1 MKKNL
6 FVCCFVLFIAIYSQ
20 AQNFYEFGK
29 PTAQELALTTYA
41 PDPTAK
47 AVILY
52 EKGSYKFEEE
62 YEHHLT
68 FFKLKET
75 VYRKIKILSE
85 DEKEKHSTVSI
96 FVIGNSLDYERVSQI
111 RAVTTN
117 PNGQTHVSPGQIFTK
132 KHPNNHY
139 EITFTFPNV
148 QKGSILEF
156 EYTVSSSNYFRL
168 SDWYFQ
174 HSIPTIY
181 SEFYAEIPGFFTYT
195 RTLLG
200 KHPLWINKADIKK
213 YCFYFNNNKNNA
225 ECEVLT
231 YAMQNVPALVEEDF
245 MLSPRNYANR
255 INFELERIIY
265 QNGERK
271 IYARDWKSVE
281 QEFRNDQRI
290 GQQLNNQSY
299 IKNQLPKDI
308 LNIADKT
315 ERAKAIYR
323 FIQKHFTLST
333 SFYGLYTENDV
344 KKAFQ
349 NKSGNAVEINMAL
362 VNALN
367 AADIDTYLSLSA
379 TRQKGLP
386 LQDMAVFNDF
396 NYAMAYL
403 KIGDQSYFLDA
414 SDKFL
419 DFGMVPMHAL
429 NYYARILD
437 FKKGGY
443 WENIMPYPQNSN
455 AVSVQLQVTDNFDF
469 DGKVRENSTGYYAQ
483 KKRKVLSEVDRDNYL
498 RLQEGGASLEFEI
511 TDYTVTNQEDNSQTL
526 IENYEIIIKSTEAD
540 QLIVYP
546 FIIMNGFTKNPFQLD
561 QRSYP
566 IDFGHTQRQTY
577 MLSMNLAD
585 KYTIENLP
593 ESVTYRLP
601 ENVGEIAIN
610 YAMNDNTLQMRFNF
624 QINQVHFPADSYE
637 GIKEFFG
644 HLAHIQ
650 NSNPVI
656 LKRL

>member
-231 YAMQNVPALVEEDF
+231 YAMQNVPALVEEDY

-271 IYARDWKSVE
+271 IYARDWKTVE
-281 QEFRNDQRI
+281 QEFKTDKKI
-290 GQQLNNQSY
+290 GRQLNNESFF
-299 IKNQLPKDI
+299 KGNLPSEI
-308 LNIADKT
+308 LSITNKT
-315 ERAKAIYR
+315 DRAKAVYR
-323 FIQKHFTLST
+323 FIQNHFNLST
-333 SFYGLYTENDV
+333 DRYSIFYENDV
-344 KKAFQ
+344 RKAF
-349 NKSGNAVEINMAL
+349 NSNTGNATEINMAL

-367 AADIDTYLSLSA
+367 AAGIDAYLSFSA

-386 LQDMAVFNDF
+386 IKDMAVINDF
-396 NYAMAYL
+396 NYAMAFA
-403 KIGDQSYFLDA
+403 KIDNVNYFLDA

-419 DFGMVPMHAL
+419 DFGMVPFHAL
-429 NYYARILD
+429 NYYARIMD
-437 FKKGGY
+437 SKKGGY
-443 WENIMPYPQNSN
+443 WEDIITHATNNQGTTIQIKVN
-455 AVSVQLQVTDNFDF
+455 DNYDF
-469 DGKVRENSTGYYAQ
+469 EGKLRETNTGYFAAM
-483 KKRKVLSEVDRDNYL
+483 KREELSKIDRDNYL
-498 RLQEGGASLEFEI
+498 RIKEKNVVDLEI
-511 TDYTVTNQEDNSQTL
+511 TDYSVIDKDDNSKPI
-526 IENYEIIIKSTEAD
+526 IENFD
-540 QLIVYP
+540 
-546 FIIMNGFTKNPFQLD
+546 FIIAGDKESNIIFNPFLISKHFTENPFNLS
-561 QRSYP
+561 QRNYP
-566 IDFGHTQRQTY
+566 IDFGFTRRHTY
-577 MLSMNLAD
+577 LLSMDLGD

-593 ESVTYRLP
+593 ESQTYRIA
-601 ENVGEIAIN
+601 ENTGEIIVSYGFTN
-610 YAMNDNTLQMRFNF
+610 GLLQIRFNF
-624 QINQVHFPADSYE
+624 QLNQVHFPADSYE

-644 HLAHIQ
+644 HLVHIQ
-650 NSNPVI
+650 NNNPVI